1 MNFSQMKLSTKL
13 SLAFFVLIVLTMVVG
28 TISVFKMAQIDRAVN
43 EITHNW
49 LPSVKYAA
57 AMRDAANQVR
67 RIEPSHIMSDTP
79 EEFAA
84 EDKRLEEAKTR
95 FAKAMETYRQ
105 NMTEPEERAAF
116 ADFIKAKD
124 AYFAIQVKLLEESRK
139 GEAGS
144 EAAQKIFQGE
154 SRKAFNEMVGLITK
168 IVDINDSFSDRSAA
182 AAEAAYAS
190 ARMQVIGLVL
200 VSLVLAVLL
209 AVLILRD
216 VTGILG
222 GEPAEA
228 RELARE
234 VAAGNLNNQIRL
246 KNGDTHSLMAALKA
260 MQESL
265 ADIVSRVRSGSES
278 VASASSQI
286 AQGNQDLSSR
296 TESQASA
303 LEETAASME
312 ELGSTVQQNADNARQ
327 ANQLAQSASGVAT
340 QGGQVVAQVVDTM
353 KGISES
359 SKKISDIISVIDSI
373 AFQTNILAL
382 NAAVEAARAGEQG
395 RGFAVVASEVRNLA
409 GRSAEA
415 AKEIKALITE
425 SVTRVD
431 QGTALVD
438 QAGHTMEEVVASIR
452 RVTDIMGEIS
462 AASSEQSAGVSQV
475 GEAVTQMDQA
485 TQQNAALVEEMA
497 AAAGSLNTQAQDL
510 VQAVA
515 VFKLAQGQG
524 FASAVKRAPAPQVAK
539 AMPAM
544 KPLPAIKSAP
554 KKSAPAKVAN
564 LNAPAPAP
572 ALAAK
577 TGPAKG
583 DEQDWESF

>member
-57 AMRDAANQVR
+57 AMRDAANQIR

-84 EDKRLEEAKTR
+84 EDKRLEEAKAR
-95 FAKAMETYRQ
+95 FAKAMEAYRQ

-154 SRKAFNEMVGLITK
+154 SRKAFDEMVGYLAK

-260 MQESL
+260 MQDSL

-438 QAGHTMEEVVASIR
+438 QAGHTM
-452 RVTDIMGEIS
+452 
-462 AASSEQSAGVSQV
+462 
-475 GEAVTQMDQA
+475 
-485 TQQNAALVEEMA
+485 
-497 AAAGSLNTQAQDL
+497 
-510 VQAVA
+510 
-515 VFKLAQGQG
+515 
-524 FASAVKRAPAPQVAK
+524 
-539 AMPAM
+539 
-544 KPLPAIKSAP
+544 
-554 KKSAPAKVAN
+554 
-564 LNAPAPAP
+564 
-572 ALAAK
+572 
-577 TGPAKG
+577 
-583 DEQDWESF
+583 

>member
-13 SLAFFVLIVLTMVVG
+13 SAAFFVLIFLTMVVG

-49 LPSVKYAA
+49 LPSVKYAS
-57 AMRDAANQVR
+57 AMRNAANQIR
-67 RIEPSHIMSDTP
+67 RIEPSHIMSNTP

-84 EDKRLEEAKTR
+84 EDKRLEEAKAR

-154 SRKAFNEMVGLITK
+154 SRKAFDEMVGYIAK

-182 AAEAAYAS
+182 SVEAAYAS

-260 MQESL
+260 MQDSL

-539 AMPAM
+539 AIPGT
-544 KPLPAIKSAP
+544 KPLPAIKTSP
-554 KKSAPAKVAN
+554 KKSAPTKVAN
-564 LNAPAPAP
+564 LNAPTTAP

>member
-67 RIEPSHIMSDTP
+67 RIEPSHIMSNTP

-84 EDKRLEEAKTR
+84 EDKRLEEAKAR
-95 FAKAMETYRQ
+95 FAKAMEAYRQ

-260 MQESL
+260 MQDSL

-539 AMPAM
+539 AIPAM
-544 KPLPAIKSAP
+544 KPLPAVKTAP
-554 KKSAPAKVAN
+554 KSRPR
-564 LNAPAPAP
+564 PRWP
-572 ALAAK
+572 
-577 TGPAKG
+577 T
-583 DEQDWESF
+583 